1 VLRRAA
7 EEQFMRNLV
16 LKMSVSLDG
25 FVGGLDGEIDW
36 IFRSMDEG
44 ATDWL
49 LETLWQAGLH
59 LMGRRTFSDM
69 AAYWPSCSSPLAAS
83 MNAIPK
89 VVYSRKRLV
98 LLPDTQATRVPSEA
112 MLARRIQSVPIR
124 TGSASEASWAAA
136 TVVHGELTDAVTAL
150 KREPGDYILAHG
162 GARFGRALAESGL
175 VDEYRLLVHPVVLGC
190 GLPLFAGIARPVD
203 LRLLSS
209 TIFPSGAVAQ
219 IYRPA

>member
-1 VLRRAA
+1 
-7 EEQFMRNLV
+7 MRNLV
-16 LKMSVSLDG
+16 LKMSVSVDG
-25 FVGGLDGEIDW
+25 LVGGADGEIDW

-69 AAYWPSCSSPLAAS
+69 AAYWPSSTSPLAAS

-89 VVYSRKRLV
+89 VVYSRRRLAQ
-98 LLPDTQATRVPSEA
+98 LPDPRSTTRALHDA
-112 MLARRIQSVPIR
+112 MRARPIQSVPIKVR
-124 TGSASEASWAAA
+124 TAGEATWAAA
-136 TVVHGELTDAVTAL
+136 TVVHGDLSDAVTAL

-162 GARFGRALAESGL
+162 GARFARALTESGL
-175 VDEYRLLVHPVVLGC
+175 VDEYRLLVHPVVLGR
-190 GLPLFAGIARPVD
+190 GLPLFAGIARAVD
-203 LRLLSS
+203 MRLVSS
-209 TIFPSGAVAQ
+209 TVFPSGAIAQ

>member
-1 VLRRAA
+1 
-7 EEQFMRNLV
+7 MRNLV
-16 LKMSVSLDG
+16 LKMSVSVDG
-25 FVGGLDGEIDW
+25 LVGGADGEIDW

-69 AAYWPSCSSPLAAS
+69 AAYWPSSTSPLAAS

-89 VVYSRKRLV
+89 VVYSRRRLAQ
-98 LLPDTQATRVPSEA
+98 LPDPRSTTRALTDA
-112 MLARRIQSVPIR
+112 MRARPIQSVPIKVR
-124 TGSASEASWAAA
+124 TAGEATWAAA
-136 TVVHGELTDAVTAL
+136 TVVHGDLSDAVTAL

-162 GARFGRALAESGL
+162 GARFARALTESGL
-175 VDEYRLLVHPVVLGC
+175 VDEYRLLVHPVVLGR
-190 GLPLFAGIARPVD
+190 GLPLFAGIARAVD
-203 LRLLSS
+203 MRLVSS
-209 TIFPSGAVAQ
+209 TVFPSGAIAQ

>member
-1 VLRRAA
+1 
-7 EEQFMRNLV
+7 MRNLV
-16 LKMSVSLDG
+16 LKMSVSIDG
-25 FVGGLDGEIDW
+25 FVGGADGEIDW
-36 IFRSMDEG
+36 IFKSMDER

-49 LETLWQAGLH
+49 LETLWQAGVH

-69 AAYWPSCSSPLAAS
+69 AAYWPSSSSLLAAS

-98 LLPDTQATRVPSEA
+98 QLPDRQSTTRALTDA
-112 MLARRIQSVPIR
+112 MTARPLQPVPIR
-124 TGSASEASWAAA
+124 ARTASEASWDAA
-136 TVVHGELTDAVTAL
+136 TVVHGDLSDAVNAL
-150 KREPGDYILAHG
+150 KRSSGDYILAHG

-175 VDEYRLLVHPVVLGC
+175 VDEYRLLVHPVVLGR
-190 GLPLFAGIARPVD
+190 GLPLFAGIGRPVD

-209 TIFPSGAVAQ
+209 TMFPSGAVAQ